1 MEYICSVLIYSALN
15 LNHYTKMVKKLLN
28 KTTWH
33 CLLLLVLLSPAISF
47 GQSSIWTNPITG
59 TNPNTSNPYT
69 TGDVKDANI
78 TVSGIGRGAG
88 AAGSNANNRYNAN
101 SWNTAN
107 IDLTAY
113 FEFTLTPATGYKINL
128 ASFVY
133 SSQVSSTNISGFAF
147 RSSLD
152 NYAANIGTPT
162 SGTSATTVTID
173 LSAAAYQNRTSAI
186 TFRLY
191 AWGSSAASTTTFSVN
206 DFTFNGTVDSLNPP
220 SVTTALASAIT
231 NTTATAGG
239 EVTSDNGNAVTARG
253 VVWATTTAPTVALTT
268 KTTDGTG
275 TGTFTSSLSSLSANT
290 RYYYRAYATNLYNAT
305 SYGTEYNFYT
315 AAIVPSAPTLG
326 NPQQTSIDVT
336 VNANG
341 NNATT
346 TYSIRVNG
354 SQYVQANGTLGASP
368 VYQTAANWGTKTITG
383 LTAGTTYTVDVAAQN
398 TDASLTTAYGSS
410 ASIDTLAATAP
421 SLTLTAS
428 SLAFGNVCINATAS
442 GSFTFEGA
450 NIVGTTDITVPAIS
464 GFSYSL
470 TENGTY
476 TDTLTITNFS
486 GASVTVYVKFA
497 PTAVQSYGGTVNVAG
512 TGANATAQFNITTSG
527 AGINTLAT
535 ITTVT
540 SATNITGASGT
551 ISATYTTGC
560 YTPTALE
567 FEYATA
573 SFANG
578 TGTVIAASTTAA
590 GGYSAVLSGLAPSTR
605 YYFKAKITDASGT
618 YYGFQSSFVTNAI
631 DAPVATAATSVAT
644 NSFTA
649 NWNAVSNVTN
659 YQLDLS
665 TSPTFGTGTRATD
678 LFFSE
683 YVEGSSNNK
692 YIEIYNG
699 TGNTVDLSNYKLSYY
714 ANGGATAS
722 IEVQLT
728 GALLDGQTK
737 VYKNASATVY
747 AGTAENNSAVNFNG
761 DDALA
766 LIKISTGAY
775 VDIIG
780 SIGFDPGSA
789 WTSGSFSTLDKTLR
803 RKATVTS
810 GLTTNPAT
818 SFPTL
823 STEWEVSATDD
834 VTNLGSHTFSSWTPS
849 YVTGYQNAS
858 VTGTTFN
865 ASTNIADNATYY
877 YRVRSVLGNSISVNS
892 NVISLTT
899 PIGNVTW
906 TVPSGQSTATWVPAA
921 TPTNDINVTL
931 NANYDTAVNGNI
943 TAKNLT
949 LNNGYNLA
957 IAPNTTVTVYGNIVN
972 NAQPNNFVVENNGS
986 LVQYGSGTATGAITV
1001 NKNSNALYLLDYT
1014 LWSSPVNGTQ
1024 TLQDFSPNTV
1034 SSRFYEY
1041 KYALNSSNT
1050 MVEAYF
1056 HVDATS
1062 TFTPANGYL
1071 IRMPNQNATT
1081 GYNEGT
1087 TAITYNGLFIGTP
1100 NTGTITKAMN
1110 TGGNR
1115 YTGTGN
1121 PYASPI
1127 SVVDFFA
1134 QNASVL
1140 DPSSGIYLWR
1150 KKNSS
1155 ASASYA
1161 TLTLAGF
1168 TASGATFGGEDQ
1180 QSYFGSD
1187 NTLWTLAP
1195 GQGFIVRT
1203 SASASNPVVTFTN
1216 SMRRSASAS
1225 GQAFFRQA
1233 GNSKSRYW
1241 MSLKGTNGAAAQM
1254 AVAYMGGATTG
1265 IDAGYDGT
1273 RYNDNKI
1280 SLYTIAENTELAIQA
1295 RPAFEANDNVKVG
1308 YVAETAGTYT
1318 LTLDN
1323 KDGVFA
1329 NGQDV
1334 FVYDTAEGLV
1344 YNLANGGYTFTTEAG
1359 TFNTRF
1365 EILYTTQAL
1374 GTDTVIDANAVAVY
1388 KSGSTIYA
1396 NSGTAIINAVTVYDI
1411 RGRKLYENNNVAAN
1425 TTTIST
1431 LSAAQE
1437 VIIVQL
1443 KTNKG
1448 TVSKKI
1454 VF

>member
-1 MEYICSVLIYSALN
+1 
-15 LNHYTKMVKKLLN
+15 MVKTLLN

-47 GQSSIWTNPITG
+47 GQSSIWTNPITE
-59 TNPNTSNPYT
+59 TNPSAANPYT
-69 TGDVKDANI
+69 NGDVKDANI
-78 TVSGIGRGAG
+78 SVSGITRGSLLSASS
-88 AAGSNANNRYNAN
+88 ASNRFSAIGFANNTTLDAN
-101 SWNTAN
+101 RTFS
-107 IDLTAY
+107 
-113 FEFTLTPATGYKINL
+113 FTITPGTGYKVSL
-128 ASFVY
+128 STLVFTLQRSGTGPAAF
-133 SSQVSSTNISGFAF
+133 QVRTSA
-147 RSSLD
+147 D
-152 NYAANIGTPT
+152 NYASAVLTQTGITSTSGVSYTATFSNLNNLTSAVTVRIYGYSASAT
-162 SGTSATTVTID
+162 SGTC
-173 LSAAAYQNRTSAI
+173 
-186 TFRLY
+186 
-191 AWGSSAASTTTFSVN
+191 SVN

-253 VVWATTTAPTVALTT
+253 VVWATSTAPTVALTT

-275 TGTFTSSLSSLSANT
+275 TGTFTSSLSSLTANT

-315 AAIVPSAPTLG
+315 AAAVPGTPTLG

-341 NNATT
+341 NNAAT
-346 TYSIRVNG
+346 TYAIRVNG

-383 LTAGTTYTVDVAAQN
+383 LTAGTTYTIDVAAQN
-398 TDASLTTAYGSS
+398 TDATLVSAYGTS
-410 ASIDTLAATAP
+410 ASLDTLAATAP

-428 SLAFGNVCINATAS
+428 SLSFGNVCINATAT
-442 GSFTFEGA
+442 GTFTFEGA
-450 NIVGTTDITVPAIS
+450 NIVGTTDITVPAIT

-470 TENGTY
+470 TANGTY
-476 TDTLTITNFS
+476 TDTLTITNYS

-497 PTAVQSYGGTVNVAG
+497 PSAVQSYGGTVNVAG

-535 ITTVT
+535 ITTVAG
-540 SATNITGASGT
+540 ATNITGFTGT

-567 FEYATA
+567 FEYSTA

-578 TGTVIAASTTAA
+578 TGIVIAASTTAA
-590 GGYSAVLSGLAPSTR
+590 GGYSAVLTGLTPSTR

-618 YYGFQSSFVTNAI
+618 YYGFQNSFVTNAI
-631 DAPVATAATSVAT
+631 DAPVATAATNVAT

-649 NWNAVSNVTN
+649 NWNTVSTAT

-665 TSPTFGTGTRATD
+665 TSPTFGTGTHATD

-699 TGNTVDLSNYKLSYY
+699 TGNTVDLSDYKLSSY
-714 ANGGATAS
+714 ANGSLTANT
-722 IEVQLT
+722 EVQLT

-737 VYKNASATVY
+737 VYKNASATAY
-747 AGTAENNSAVNFNG
+747 AGAAESNSAINFNG
-761 DDALA
+761 DDAIA

-780 SIGFDPGSA
+780 SIGHDPGTA
-789 WTSGSFSTLDKTLR
+789 WTSGSFSTADKTLR

-810 GLTTNPAT
+810 GLTVNPAT

-823 STEWEVSATDD
+823 STEWEVSNQDNVA
-834 VTNLGSHTFSSWTPS
+834 NLGSHTFSSWTPS
-849 YVTGYQNAS
+849 YVTGYQNIPVS
-858 VTGTTFN
+858 SNLLN
-865 ASTNIADNATYY
+865 ATTNINDNTTYY
-877 YRVRSVLGNSISVNS
+877 YRVRTVLGNSISVNS
-892 NVISLTT
+892 NVISFTT

-906 TVPSGQSTATWVPAA
+906 TVPSGQSTATWVPA
-921 TPTNDINVTL
+921 TTLTSDINVTL

-943 TAKNLT
+943 IAKNLT

-1001 NKNSNALYLLDYT
+1001 NKSSNPLYLLDYT

-1024 TLQDFSPNTV
+1024 TLQDFSPNTTA
-1034 SSRFYEY
+1034 SRFYEY

-1056 HVDATS
+1056 HVDGTS

-1071 IRMPNQNATT
+1071 IRMPNQNAAT
-1081 GYNEGT
+1081 GYNQGT
-1087 TAITYNGLFIGTP
+1087 ATISYPGLFTGTP

-1121 PYASPI
+1121 PYASPV
-1127 SVVDFFA
+1127 SVVDFFT

-1150 KKNSS
+1150 KKNGA

-1168 TASGATFGGEDQ
+1168 TASGATYGGEDQ
-1180 QSYFGSD
+1180 QGYFGAD
-1187 NTLWTLAP
+1187 NSLWTLAP

-1203 SASASNPVVTFTN
+1203 SASATDNPVVTFTN

-1280 SLYTIAENTELAIQA
+1280 SIYTLAENTELAIQA
-1295 RPAFEANDNVKVG
+1295 RPAFEANDTVKLG
-1308 YVAETAGTYT
+1308 YVTETAGTYT

-1359 TFNTRF
+1359 TFNNRF
-1365 EILYTTQAL
+1365 ELLYTTQAL

-1388 KSGSTIYA
+1388 KSGTTIYA
-1396 NSGTAIINAVTVYDI
+1396 NTGNAIINAVTVYDI

-1425 TTTIST
+1425 ATTIGT

>member
-1 MEYICSVLIYSALN
+1 
-15 LNHYTKMVKKLLN
+15 MVKKLL

-33 CLLLLVLLSPAISF
+33 CLVLLMLLSPAISF

-113 FEFTLTPATGYKINL
+113 FEFTLTPATGYKISFT
-128 ASFVY
+128 SFVY
-133 SSQVSSTNISGFAF
+133 TGQASATTINGFAF
-147 RSSLD
+147 RSSVD

-162 SGTSATTVTID
+162 ANGATID

-470 TENGTY
+470 TANGTY

-683 YVEGSSNNK
+683 YVEGTSNNK

-1087 TAITYNGLFIGTP
+1087 TAITYNGLFTGTP

-1127 SVVDFFA
+1127 SVVDFFT

-1396 NSGTAIINAVTVYDI
+1396 NSGTAIINALTVYDI

>member
-47 GQSSIWTNPITG
+47 GQVTVFTENMGSPSANTAISANTFQNTTPIVFSGTADVRTTTPSNYTSASAGGNIFFTSTAGRYFEIGGINTTSYTNIALSFGHYKSNTAATTALTVQYSTDGTNYTNVAYTRTTTSATWEYVTATTAIPAASNVRLRFTNTSGSIQFRLDDVKLTG
-59 TNPNTSNPYT
+59 TPPSPTVTTTSAT
-69 TGDVKDANI
+69 AITQSAATSGGSISDVGTGTI
-78 TVSGIGRGAG
+78 TAKGVV
-88 AAGSNANNRYNAN
+88 
-101 SWNTAN
+101 WNTA
-107 IDLTAY
+107 
-113 FEFTLTPATGYKINL
+113 
-128 ASFVY
+128 
-133 SSQVSSTNISGFAF
+133 
-147 RSSLD
+147 
-152 NYAANIGTPT
+152 
-162 SGTSATTVTID
+162 
-173 LSAAAYQNRTSAI
+173 
-186 TFRLY
+186 
-191 AWGSSAASTTTFSVN
+191 
-206 DFTFNGTVDSLNPP
+206 
-220 SVTTALASAIT
+220 
-231 NTTATAGG
+231 
-239 EVTSDNGNAVTARG
+239 
-253 VVWATTTAPTVALTT
+253 TAPTIALAT
-268 KTTDGTG
+268 KTNEGTG
-275 TGTFTSSLSSLSANT
+275 TSTFTSSISSLNSNT
-290 RYYYRAYATNLYNAT
+290 RYYYRAYATNSLGGT
-305 SYGTEYNFYT
+305 GYGTEYNFYT
-315 AAIVPSAPTLG
+315 AAAVPGTPTLG

-341 NNATT
+341 NNAAT
-346 TYSIRVNG
+346 TYAIRVNG

-368 VYQTAANWGTKTITG
+368 VYQTAANWGTKTIAG

-398 TDASLTTAYGSS
+398 TDATLVSAYGTS
-410 ASIDTLAATAP
+410 ASLDTLSATSP

-428 SLAFGNVCINATAS
+428 SLSFGNICINATAT
-442 GSFTFEGA
+442 GTFTFEGA
-450 NIVGTTDITVPAIS
+450 NIVGTADITVPAIS

-470 TENGTY
+470 TANGTY
-476 TDTLTITNFS
+476 TDTLTITNYS

-497 PTAVQSYGGTVNVAG
+497 PSAVQSYGGTVNVAG

-535 ITTVT
+535 ITTVAG
-540 SATNITGASGT
+540 ATNITGFTGT

-567 FEYATA
+567 FEYSTA

-578 TGTVIAASTTAA
+578 SGIVIAASTTTA
-590 GGYSAVLSGLAPSTR
+590 GGYSAVLTGLTPSTR

-618 YYGFQSSFVTNAI
+618 YYGFQNSFVTNAI
-631 DAPVATAATSVAT
+631 DAPVATAATNLAT

-649 NWNAVSNVTN
+649 NWNTVSTAT
-659 YQLDLS
+659 YRLDLS
-665 TSPTFGTGTRATD
+665 TSPTFGTGTHATD

-683 YVEGSSNNK
+683 YIEGSSNNK

-699 TGNTVDLSNYKLSYY
+699 TGNTVDLSNYKLSSY
-714 ANGGATAS
+714 ANGSPTAGT
-722 IEVQLT
+722 EVQLT
-728 GALLDGQTK
+728 GVLLDGQTK
-737 VYKNASATVY
+737 VYKNSGATIY
-747 AGTAENNSAVNFNG
+747 SGTAENNSALNYNG
-761 DDALA
+761 NDAIA

-780 SIGFDPGSA
+780 SIGHDPGTA
-789 WTSGSFSTLDKTLR
+789 WTSGSFSTADKTLR

-810 GLTTNPAT
+810 GLTVNPAT

-823 STEWEVSATDD
+823 STEWEVSNQDN
-834 VTNLGSHTFSSWTPS
+834 VSNLGSHTFSSWTPS
-849 YVTGYQNAS
+849 YVTGYQNIPVS
-858 VTGTTFN
+858 SNLLN
-865 ASTNIADNATYY
+865 ATTNINDNTTYY
-877 YRVRSVLGNSISVNS
+877 YRVRTVLGNSISVNS
-892 NVISLTT
+892 NVISFTT

-906 TVPSGQSTATWVPAA
+906 TVPSGQSTATWVPA
-921 TPTNDINVTL
+921 TTLTSDINVTL

-943 TAKNLT
+943 IAKNLT

-957 IAPNTTVTVYGNIVN
+957 VAPNTTVTVYGNIVN

-1001 NKNSNALYLLDYT
+1001 NKSSNPLYLLDYT

-1024 TLQDFSPNTV
+1024 TLQDFSPNTAA
-1034 SSRFYEY
+1034 SRFYEY
-1041 KYALNSSNT
+1041 KYAINSSNT

-1056 HVDATS
+1056 HVDGTS

-1071 IRMPNQNATT
+1071 IRMPNQDATT
-1081 GYNEGT
+1081 GYNTGS
-1087 TAITYNGLFIGTP
+1087 TAIRYAGLFTGTP

-1127 SVVDFFA
+1127 SVVDFFT

-1180 QSYFGSD
+1180 QGYFGSD
-1187 NTLWTLAP
+1187 NSLWTLAP

-1203 SASASNPVVTFTN
+1203 NASASNPVVTFTN

-1241 MSLKGTNGAAAQM
+1241 MSLKSANGAAAQM

-1280 SLYTIAENTELAIQA
+1280 SIYTLAENTELAIQA
-1295 RPAFEANDNVKVG
+1295 RPAFEANDTVKLG
-1308 YVAETAGTYT
+1308 YVTETAGTYT
-1318 LTLDN
+1318 LTLDS

-1359 TFNTRF
+1359 TFNNRF

-1388 KSGSTIYA
+1388 KSGTTIYA
-1396 NSGTAIINAVTVYDI
+1396 NTGNAIINAVTVYDI
-1411 RGRKLYENNNVAAN
+1411 RGRKLHENNNVAAN
-1425 TTTIST
+1425 ATTIST